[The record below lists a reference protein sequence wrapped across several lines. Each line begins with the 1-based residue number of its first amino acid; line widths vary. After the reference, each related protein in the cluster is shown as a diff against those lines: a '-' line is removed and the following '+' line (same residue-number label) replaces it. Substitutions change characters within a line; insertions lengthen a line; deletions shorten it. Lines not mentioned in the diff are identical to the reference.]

1 MTPEQLMHCEEVDA
15 QLDAYLANALD
26 SARAEA
32 IEHHV
37 GSCAR
42 CEALL
47 EAATRIDTASFTP
60 PLPTTVR
67 ARTLAAVADV
77 TRAPA
82 ATSRPA
88 TWWRRAA
95 GVAAIAAVALV
106 YVNTSSE
113 APASV
118 PDSVASISVGTPSNA
133 INNDAVSS
141 GARTMAREQAASEFQ
156 SLDAAA
162 QELEAALKATPS
174 DPDVQAYLD
183 AVKARRAEL
192 AEKVAEAAS

>member
-1 MTPEQLMHCEEVDA
+1 MTPERLMHCDDVDA

-26 SARAEA
+26 SASAEA

-37 GSCAR
+37 SSCAR
-42 CEALL
+42 CEARL
-47 EAATRIDTASFTP
+47 EVATRIDTTSFAP

-67 ARTLAAVADV
+67 ARTLAAVADA

-82 ATSRPA
+82 ATSQPT

-95 GVAAIAAVALV
+95 GVAAIAALAMV
-106 YVNTSSE
+106 YVNTSRE
-113 APASV
+113 APATA
-118 PDSVASISVGTPSNA
+118 PDSVASVSVGTPSNA

-192 AEKVAEAAS
+192 ADKVAEAAS

>member
-1 MTPEQLMHCEEVDA
+1 
-15 QLDAYLANALD
+15 
-26 SARAEA
+26 
-32 IEHHV
+32 
-37 GSCAR
+37 
-42 CEALL
+42 
-47 EAATRIDTASFTP
+47 
-60 PLPTTVR
+60 
-67 ARTLAAVADV
+67 
-77 TRAPA
+77 
-82 ATSRPA
+82 
-88 TWWRRAA
+88 
-95 GVAAIAAVALV
+95 VALV